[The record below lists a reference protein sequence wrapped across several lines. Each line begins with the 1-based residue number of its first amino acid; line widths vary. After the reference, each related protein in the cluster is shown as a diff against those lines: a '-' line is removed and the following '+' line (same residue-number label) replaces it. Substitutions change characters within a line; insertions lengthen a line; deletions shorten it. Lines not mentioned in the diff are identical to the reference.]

1 MIKKFICIL
10 FPIFIALVT
19 INSLEF
25 FLDKE
30 VNKMLKS
37 KNITNINREYGSVY
51 KDKGVIYNEN
61 ITKQNELVLQGSSE
75 LASPVSQLPTTF
87 FPIKGLETIVT
98 NGRAYSQNLHQISIL
113 GSQSVDMKE
122 KKLAFIVS
130 LQWFMDQNGIDENSF
145 QANFSP
151 VQFYKFLDNKKIS
164 DENKVKYA
172 SRVSK
177 LLLGNT
183 QFLPER
189 IYAKIYVND
198 NSIYKIANLICKP
211 YLTARKK
218 VVELKD
224 KGLLYK
230 KLKKLPEQNES
241 SSKEVNW
248 EEEYKKAE
256 QEGRSQVTNN
266 NFMVYD
272 SYYDNNLKANV
283 ESEKDSNKGINL
295 MNSKEFDD
303 YKLYLDTCNDLG
315 IKPYIILMP
324 TNGLW
329 YDHTGLKKET
339 RHNFYAR
346 VQKMAEDRGFNV
358 LNLEDEEYT
367 PYFMCDVMHL
377 GWKGWLKVD
386 EELYKRFKN

>member
-1 MIKKFICIL
+1 MKKIICIL
-10 FPIFIALVT
+10 FPIFIALIT
-19 INSLEF
+19 INYLDF

-37 KNITNINREYGSVY
+37 KNLDYINREYGSVY

-75 LASPVSQLPTTF
+75 LASPVSQLPATF
-87 FPIKGLETIVT
+87 FPIKGLDTIVT
-98 NGRAYSQNLHQISIL
+98 NGRSYSQNLHQVSTL
-113 GSQSVDMKE
+113 GSQHVNMNE
-122 KKLAFIVS
+122 KKVAFIVS
-130 LQWFMDQNGIDENSF
+130 LQWFMDENGIDANSF

-164 DENKVKYA
+164 NENKNYYA

-183 QFLPER
+183 QFLSER
-189 IYAKIYVND
+189 IYAKIYLN
-198 NSIYKIANLICKP
+198 NSYIYKIANIICKP
-211 YLTARKK
+211 YLIARKK

-230 KLKKLPEQNES
+230 ELKKLPEKREI

-248 EEEYKKAE
+248 KQEYEKAE
-256 QEGRSQVTNN
+256 KEGKSQVTNN
-266 NFMVYD
+266 DFMVYD
-272 SYYDNNLKANV
+272 SYYNNNLKANV
-283 ESEKDSNKGINL
+283 EAKKDSNKGIDL

-339 RHNFYAR
+339 RNNFYTR
-346 VQKMAEDRGFNV
+346 VQKMAEDKGFDV

-377 GWKGWLKVD
+377 GWKGWLRVD
-386 EELYKRFKN
+386 EELYNRFKN